1 MHARSPFGRSPRR
14 RSPPTRWYHGV
25 CLMADA
31 SDIRE
36 EDHLTSALTAA
47 HRLARSTQVMRRR
60 LLQHI
65 LSRLHAGRGIHSD
78 PVAAGARIW
87 PSLIG
92 ICRQQLTAEA
102 SLQKTRTLAR
112 QSRANRPSQRAPLR
126 PNRSSMIFHED
137 LSKRRATGCQ
147 ICRSRHLGRL
157 IATLS

>member
-1 MHARSPFGRSPRR
+1 
-14 RSPPTRWYHGV
+14 
-25 CLMADA
+25 MADDT

-36 EDHLTSALTAA
+36 EDHLNISIDSGASPDAVNTNYATTAFA
-47 HRLARSTQVMRRR
+47 THTFHGCMPVVVFTRIRSRR
-60 LLQHI
+60 
-65 LSRLHAGRGIHSD
+65 A
-78 PVAAGARIW
+78 VARIW
-87 PSLIG
+87 SSLVG

-112 QSRANRPSQRAPLR
+112 QSRANWPSQRAPLR